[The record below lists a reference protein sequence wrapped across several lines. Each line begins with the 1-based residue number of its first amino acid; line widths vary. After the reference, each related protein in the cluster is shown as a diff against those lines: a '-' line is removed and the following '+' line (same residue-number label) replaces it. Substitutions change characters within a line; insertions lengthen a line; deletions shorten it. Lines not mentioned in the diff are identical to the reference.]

1 MYHFKSNKSNK
12 SGVAKHLIENKHIID
27 ISNIKL
33 VQEVNNNN
41 HIDII
46 EAIHIRKKPTQKCNE

>member
-1 MYHFKSNKSNK
+1 MYHLKSNNRNK

-27 ISNIKL
+27 IANIKL

-46 EAIHIRKKPTQKCNE
+46 EAIHIRKNDTKM